1 MIEKPLSIREK
12 KVLCASLCYPY
23 MKEKDI
29 ARMLNLNQSTYNVIK
44 RRLKR
49 RDLYKKIRV
58 PCLFKM
64 GFELFGVVHADI
76 SPLSEIDEKKAES
89 LLKEMQMGSFS
100 FLSRRHLITMGFVQN
115 YSTAVSEHIRLK
127 EFLREESGREEVKT
141 RLSLFPSE
149 QSAILNFFNLGP
161 SLADLWELTK
171 YKKRPGAVCGMEESG
186 SLPKIG
192 GMSWKVFGALL
203 AFPDLSDSKIA
214 DHLKTSR
221 QVVNKYKKTFEDGG
235 FIHTVGITNP
245 LKLGMEV
252 MSARWIRFIDRSGGS
267 HLERLEEVCLKT
279 SQYFM
284 AAGPEEIF
292 TLSLYPDLTT
302 LEVDESTFLR
312 ALQEQGI
319 VPFETSYS
327 LISLPDSLQPT
338 FFNFEKAAEILDRGT
353 IKK

>member
-1 MIEKPLSIREK
+1 MIEKLLSIREK
-12 KVLCASLCYPY
+12 KVLCASLCYPS

-49 RDLYKKIRV
+49 RELYRKIRV

-76 SPLSEIDEKKAES
+76 SPLSEIDEKKTER
-89 LLKEMQMGSFS
+89 LLKDMQMGSFS

-127 EFLREESGREEVKT
+127 EFLREESGREVVKT
-141 RLSLFPSE
+141 RLSLFPRE
-149 QSAILNFFNLGP
+149 QSVILNFFNLGP
-161 SLADLWELTK
+161 SLADMWELTK
-171 YKKRPGAVCGMEESG
+171 YKRKPEAVCGMEEG
-186 SLPKIG
+186 VSLPKTSSMG
-192 GMSWKVFGALL
+192 WRVFGALL

-214 DHLKTSR
+214 EHLKTSR
-221 QVVNKYKKTFEDGG
+221 QVVNKYKKAFEDGG
-235 FIHTVGITNP
+235 YIHAVGITNP

-252 MSARWIRFIDRSGGS
+252 MSARWISFIDRSGGS
-267 HLERLEEVCLKT
+267 LFERLKEVYMKT

-292 TLSLYPDLTT
+292 TLSLYPDITT

-319 VPFETSYS
+319 VPYETSYS
-327 LISLPDSLQPT
+327 LISLPDSIQPT
-338 FFNFEKAAEILDRGT
+338 FFNFGKAAEILKRGVSG
-353 IKK
+353 K